1 MSHHLPAWDCH
12 HSGHTFG
19 PARHMHVLK
28 KSWQWLYIFPDA
40 MREILTGGAHT
51 KAMRGGDMQRGTHA
65 TAQLSATKP
74 KPEDVCH
81 ITMQSWV
88 FIHAWVGISRPDKRI
103 LHCTLLMAGG
113 LDLHYV
119 TCCWLL
125 SGLEVCPGVLH
136 NQLIMLQWP
145 QGEFLDKLAP

>member
-1 MSHHLPAWDCH
+1 
-12 HSGHTFG
+12 
-19 PARHMHVLK
+19 
-28 KSWQWLYIFPDA
+28 
-40 MREILTGGAHT
+40 
-51 KAMRGGDMQRGTHA
+51 MQRGTHA

-103 LHCTLLMAGG
+103 LVCTLLMAGG

-125 SGLEVCPGVLH
+125 SGLEVCPGVPQ
-136 NQLIMLQWP
+136 NQLRMLQWP
-145 QGEFLDKLAP
+145 QGEFLDKFAPLSFHTIISPGILQRLGVLIDHMT